1 MSGDSGTMGAYV
13 LLVRV
18 ANSLS
23 IAFGRFREG
32 HPIAV
37 LAGAY
42 VYAGSARGHGATSL
56 AGRLLRHAT
65 RSGGRPPHAIRDDLA
80 ARLAAAGLVAP
91 LPPAKRLR
99 WHVDYLLDE
108 PAAEIR
114 GVWAIR
120 AAVPLEAALAR
131 WLASQPGVVPLAPGL
146 GASDDPGQTHLL
158 RVISSAGIMTP
169 C

>member
-1 MSGDSGTMGAYV
+1 MALKTTFVTISGDDSITGAYV
-13 LLVRV
+13 LTVRV
-18 ANSLS
+18 RESLRL
-23 IAFGRFREG
+23 AFGRYDGGRLITV
-32 HPIAV
+32 PPA
-37 LAGAY
+37 AY
-42 VYAGSARGHGATSL
+42 LYVGSAGGRGATAL

-65 RSGGRPPHAIRDDLA
+65 RTGGRPSHAIRDELHN
-80 ARLAAAGLVAP
+80 RLSAAGLVAP
-91 LPPAKRLR
+91 LPTAKRLR

-158 RVISSAGIMTP
+158 RVI
-169 C
+169 